1 MKMVTMIRLSFL
13 TGALLISTPLM
24 AEDKEQLT
32 GLALQQIQ
40 AKDFESTADVL
51 FPAVVTVLQDSGYR
65 INEADKVS
73 GFISGMGSAEQKMT
87 YNIWFGFGKKKTVPI
102 VSAFIEQRGKNFTRV
117 RLSFVLSKGKS
128 RENMSDEQP
137 IADPAVYK
145 DAFDRIEKEVFI
157 RQAMMAETTT
167 PASTASTATTTTVT
181 EAVTAPNTPEGSAT
195 PTVMEEVAATNANS
209 TSSTATKD

>member
-1 MKMVTMIRLSFL
+1 MIAFLRLTFA
-13 TGALLISTPLM
+13 TGALLATTPLL
-24 AEDKEQLT
+24 AEDKEQLS

-40 AKDFESTADVL
+40 AKDFESTADIL

-65 INEADKVS
+65 ISEADKVS

-128 RENMSDEQP
+128 RENMSDEKP
-137 IADPAVYK
+137 IADPAV
-145 DAFDRIEKEVFI
+145 
-157 RQAMMAETTT
+157 
-167 PASTASTATTTTVT
+167 
-181 EAVTAPNTPEGSAT
+181 
-195 PTVMEEVAATNANS
+195 
-209 TSSTATKD
+209 